1 MTATIDA
8 DLRLLLEWVFENALD
23 EDKSGFI
30 EEREANRIAKYCGM
44 GGATGDINALWTTM
58 LEMDTDGDERISK
71 EEWVVFMNTSLNGN
85 VDYARELKDRVD
97 AKLNQR
103 DALAQ
108 AYTPPAAVK
117 ENRALFADLTTAP
130 GGCFRIEDLSL
141 IHI

>member
-1 MTATIDA
+1 MASTIDTNMRA
-8 DLRLLLEWVFENALD
+8 LLEWIFVNALD
-23 EDKSGFI
+23 EDSSGFI
-30 EEREANRIAKYCGM
+30 EEREANRVAKYCGM

-71 EEWVVFMNTSLNGN
+71 EEWVVFMNKSLNGN

-108 AYTPPAAVK
+108 AYTP
-117 ENRALFADLTTAP
+117 R
-130 GGCFRIEDLSL
+130 RR
-141 IHI
+141 